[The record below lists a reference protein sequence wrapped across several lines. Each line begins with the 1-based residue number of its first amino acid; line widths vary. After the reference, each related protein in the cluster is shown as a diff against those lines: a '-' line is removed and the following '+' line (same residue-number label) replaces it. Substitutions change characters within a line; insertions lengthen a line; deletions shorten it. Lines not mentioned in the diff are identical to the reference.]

1 MKIRDAN
8 IALIS
13 ELEKAYE
20 SIWIIPS
27 PSSAPKAKLNINLI
41 TLLKILSLQNFLA
54 RTKIIAARNPI
65 NEIPIP
71 VKIPNP
77 QT

>member
-1 MKIRDAN
+1 MREAS

-20 SIWIIPS
+20 SICIIPS
-27 PSSAPKAKLNINLI
+27 PSSAPKARLNMNLI
-41 TLLKILSLQNFLA
+41 TLLKMLSLQNFLA
-54 RTKIIAARNPI
+54 RTKKIAAINPI